1 MGGVNSSPAHAL
13 GSPAG
18 WAGGIHTWKSI
29 AVCPRGRFLT
39 GAASLSPFGWHF
51 SLFSQHRASTTGVAL
66 HLEDRKV
73 QLEHCWETGGTEQ
86 ELQLERAGASLCG
99 FGGDQLFCCPAST
112 TLCPEVQNHQGI
124 NRNYVH
130 FLLHTRVCCSSCVPP
145 WGYFTSQIPQNVST
159 QPSCRGQKEI
169 CSWCNPCV
177 HKPFPQC
184 SHRVMGWQFHQT
196 KASFVISLLKT
207 EHKASFADL
216 PVFGPAWLSHSCFFQ
231 ACPHPSCTSGAVG
244 GTRTGTKEA
253 GGGFYLKFQVM
264 LSECVRHKN
273 LSQI

>member
-1 MGGVNSSPAHAL
+1 MGRRDPHLEKHCCVPKGTIPHWSCVPVTFWVAFQPLLSAQGFNNWR
-13 GSPAG
+13 GSA
-18 WAGGIHTWKSI
+18 S
-29 AVCPRGRFLT
+29 GRQK
-39 GAASLSPFGWHF
+39 GAAGALLGDRRN
-51 SLFSQHRASTTGVAL
+51 RARV
-66 HLEDRKV
+66 
-73 QLEHCWETGGTEQ
+73 TGGTEQ